1 MATEFLSSSGFR
13 AWSRSATTA
22 LALGALGIL
31 VGASIVTIALCE
43 PDVCTGVNKPWPWGW
58 DVLVAASFLGV
69 AGLISVQAPE
79 SRLAW
84 VLGVIGAAKLAEMNL
99 GEYGDP
105 VLWQAG
111 RMAVIALVWH
121 AALSFP
127 RGDPGRVGWWLSAAW
142 VGWAVLG
149 WSIRAMWAIPDTL
162 NSGIAIQPTDS
173 APAAAGAVLAA
184 VEQVGNLLI
193 LVTLGVLLT
202 RFARGDRPTRRAM
215 APLLLIVPIV
225 LLTVVD
231 EVAVDQ
237 GWMGDRF
244 LEASQ
249 WAEFAILAVPW
260 GIAAGLARSRL
271 WGGEVAE
278 LVAAA
283 EAARTPAEVEA
294 VAARTLGDPTARLGL
309 ARPGT
314 DELVD
319 VEGRPFEA
327 LDGAEGE
334 VRLHRPLVVDGR
346 LIGVLE
352 HAAGVPEALA
362 AQTAATI
369 GLAVDRQ
376 RLQAEVR
383 AQMAEVV
390 DSRRRVVAAAD
401 EARRRVERDLHD
413 GAQQRLLALAMEAE
427 RLRGRL
433 AANGGSAELVA
444 LAGSLVAGAREA
456 HGELR
461 ELAAGM
467 YPPML
472 EAEGLGAAI
481 ESLADRLGTSGPV
494 FDVSVD
500 VGRLAPEVEG
510 ALYFVVA
517 ESLAN
522 AVRHAGASRVAVTA
536 RRTDETVTLEVVDDG
551 VGGAGTKLG
560 GSGLVGLGD
569 RVAALA
575 GTLHIDSPPGAG
587 TRLSVVIPTG
597 LPSGES
603 APII

>member
-597 LPSGES
+597 LPSG
-603 APII
+603 

>member
-1 MATEFLSSSGFR
+1 MATEFLSRDRTR
-13 AWSRSATTA
+13 ALARSAVNA
-22 LALGALGIL
+22 LALGVLGIL
-31 VGASIVTIALCE
+31 VGASIVVIALC
-43 PDVCTGVNKPWPWGW
+43 DVCTGVGKPWGWWW
-58 DVLVAASFLGV
+58 DVLVALSFLVV
-69 AGLISVQAPE
+69 AGVISVQAPE
-79 SRLAW
+79 GRLAW
-84 VLGVIGAAKLAEMNL
+84 VLGVIGAAKLVEMNL

-105 VLWQAG
+105 VVWQAG

-127 RGDPGRVGWWLSAAW
+127 RGDPGRVGWWLTGVWTA
-142 VGWAVLG
+142 WAVLG
-149 WSIRAMWAIPDTL
+149 WSIRAAWAVPGSL
-162 NSGIAIQPTDS
+162 RSGSDIVPTET
-173 APAAAGAVLAA
+173 APAVAGVALDA

-231 EVAVDQ
+231 EVAVDR
-237 GWMGDRF
+237 GWMGARF

-283 EAARTPAEVEA
+283 ESARTPAEVEA
-294 VAARTLGDPTARLGL
+294 VAARTLADPTVRLGL

-319 VEGRPFEA
+319 VEGRPFTSAPDE
-327 LDGAEGE
+327 D
-334 VRLHRPLVVDGR
+334 RRRRPLVVDDR
-346 LIGVLE
+346 RIGILE
-352 HAAGVPEALA
+352 HDAKVPEALA
-362 AQTAATI
+362 EQTSATI

-433 AANGGSAELVA
+433 AASGGSAELVA
-444 LAGSLVAGAREA
+444 LAESLVAGAREA

-472 EAEGLGAAI
+472 EAEGLGAAV
-481 ESLADRLGTSGPV
+481 ESLADRLGTSGLA
-494 FDVSVD
+494 FDVAVD
-500 VGRLAPEVEG
+500 VARLPSEVEG

-522 AVRHAGASRVAVTA
+522 AVRHADASRVAVTA
-536 RRTDETVTLEVVDDG
+536 RQTDDTITLEVVDDG
-551 VGGAGTKLG
+551 VGGAGAEVG

-569 RVAALA
+569 RVAALG
-575 GTLHIDSPPGAG
+575 GTLLIESPSGAG
-587 TRLSVVIPTG
+587 TRLSVRI
-597 LPSGES
+597 PSGLQTGAD
-603 APII
+603 APRI

>member
-1 MATEFLSSSGFR
+1 MATELLSRDRVR
-13 AWSRSATTA
+13 ASPRLAMNA
-22 LALGALGIL
+22 LALGVLGIL

-58 DVLVAASFLGV
+58 DVLVALSFLVV
-69 AGLISVQAPE
+69 AGIISVQSPE
-79 SRLAW
+79 GRLAW
-84 VLGVIGAAKLAEMNL
+84 VVGVIGAAKLAEMNL

-149 WSIRAMWAIPDTL
+149 WSIRAAWAEPGTL
-162 NSGIAIQPTDS
+162 NSGVAIQPTGT
-173 APAAAGAVLAA
+173 APAIAGAVLQG

-225 LLTVVD
+225 LLTVID
-231 EVAVDQ
+231 EVAVAR
-237 GWMGDRF
+237 GWMGTRF

-294 VAARTLGDPTARLGL
+294 VAARTLDDPTARLGL
-309 ARPGT
+309 ARPFT

-319 VEGRPFEA
+319 VEGRPFPPVV
-327 LDGAEGE
+327 GE
-334 VRLHRPLVVDGR
+334 DRRRRPLAVDGR
-346 LIGVLE
+346 RIGVLE
-352 HAAGVPEALA
+352 HASGVPEALA

-433 AANGGSAELVA
+433 AANGGSTELVA
-444 LAGSLVAGAREA
+444 LAESLVAGAREA

-494 FDVSVD
+494 VDVSIE

-522 AVRHAGASRVAVTA
+522 AVRHAGASRVVVTA

-551 VGGAGTKLG
+551 VGGAGTQLG

-575 GTLHIDSPPGAG
+575 GTLQIDSPPGEG

-597 LPSGES
+597 LQSSED
-603 APII
+603 APTI